1 MDLPDGSPTVCRTES
16 EGSTT
21 SDDRES
27 TIRAFLEK
35 ESLGH
40 LTALFPE
47 DVSLS
52 YFQALTDDDLEHDY
66 NVKDDKEREL
76 LMHSISKL
84 RREEF
89 SADESDSELDNSA
102 ELSEV
107 FSSLP
112 RGFKFN
118 RSRFSDEF
126 NGDGRA
132 KRERGRASVFHR
144 QGLMRVL
151 ICYA

>member
-21 SDDRES
+21 SEDRES

-89 SADESDSELDNSA
+89 SADE
-102 ELSEV
+102 V
-107 FSSLP
+107 
-112 RGFKFN
+112 
-118 RSRFSDEF
+118 
-126 NGDGRA
+126 
-132 KRERGRASVFHR
+132 R
-144 QGLMRVL
+144 QV
-151 ICYA
+151 CSK

>member
-1 MDLPDGSPTVCRTES
+1 MDALDSSAMVRRTES

-27 TIRAFLEK
+27 TLRAYLEK

-52 YFQALTDDDLEHDY
+52 YFQALTEDDLEHDY

-76 LMHSISKL
+76 LMHSIFKL
-84 RREEF
+84 REEF
-89 SADESDSELDNSA
+89 SADEVRRCAIILIHRSDL
-102 ELSEV
+102 L
-107 FSSLP
+107 F
-112 RGFKFN
+112 
-118 RSRFSDEF
+118 
-126 NGDGRA
+126 
-132 KRERGRASVFHR
+132 
-144 QGLMRVL
+144 
-151 ICYA
+151 C